1 MNINILKINNDKDNN
16 NNNNNNNNNT
26 NDYKNDNT
34 QQQHNIVDI
43 ETSPDVIKPYINQ
56 IIHRITTIY
65 DELKYFYNE
74 LIYLIYVD
82 LHKSYLFIVSNKTY
96 FIYAFILSILLQ
108 FTNINTL
115 SSSYSKKYRKQNGG
129 EFGIINGAEAAYT
142 AVETGEEIKAQAEL
156 KKQREQAESNKKN
169 KPATPETPI
178 DPNKP
183 LIDPNKPLID
193 PKKTLKSQSRMSSK
207 NIKANRMHL
216 SYFEEIK
223 AKYGKNTKLGGKYGA
238 LGPVFSNMDKI
249 FGSVSYIFSFI
260 AVVLAIVGVLSLP
273 VLILLIITYT
283 VIKKMVNRFII
294 L

>member
-1 MNINILKINNDKDNN
+1 MNMNILKINNDND
-16 NNNNNNNNNT
+16 NNNNNT
-26 NDYKNDNT
+26 NDYKNYKNYKT

-43 ETSPDVIKPYINQ
+43 EKSQDVIKPYINQ
-56 IIHRITTIY
+56 IIYRITIIS
-65 DELKYFYNE
+65 DKLKYFYNE

-115 SSSYSKKYRKQNGG
+115 SSSYSKKY
-129 EFGIINGAEAAYT
+129 
-142 AVETGEEIKAQAEL
+142 
-156 KKQREQAESNKKN
+156 KKQYGGGDADPN
-169 KPATPETPI
+169 KPQPDPPIDPNKPQPDPPIDPNKPPIDPNKPQPDPAPDPNKPQI

-183 LIDPNKPLID
+183 LISPFKPL
-193 PKKTLKSQSRMSSK
+193 TSQSSMSSK
-207 NIKANRMHL
+207 NIKENRMHL
-216 SYFEEIK
+216 SYFEQIK
-223 AKYGKNTKLGGKYGA
+223 AKFGKNTKLGGKYGA

-249 FGSVSYIFSFI
+249 FGSVKYIFSLI
-260 AVVLAIVGVLSLP
+260 AVVLAVVGVLSLP

>member
-1 MNINILKINNDKDNN
+1 MNMNILKINNDND
-16 NNNNNNNNNT
+16 NNNNNT
-26 NDYKNDNT
+26 NDYKNYKNYKT

-43 ETSPDVIKPYINQ
+43 EKSQDVIKPYINQ
-56 IIHRITTIY
+56 IIYRITIIS
-65 DELKYFYNE
+65 DKLKYFYNE

-115 SSSYSKKYRKQNGG
+115 SSSYSKKY
-129 EFGIINGAEAAYT
+129 
-142 AVETGEEIKAQAEL
+142 
-156 KKQREQAESNKKN
+156 KKQYGGGDADPN
-169 KPATPETPI
+169 KPQPDPPIDPNKPPIDPNKPQPDPAPDPNKPQI

-183 LIDPNKPLID
+183 LISPFKPL
-193 PKKTLKSQSRMSSK
+193 TSQSSMSSK
-207 NIKANRMHL
+207 NIKENRMHL
-216 SYFEEIK
+216 SYFEQIK
-223 AKYGKNTKLGGKYGA
+223 AKFGKNTKLGGKYGA